1 MKLEGLRPER
11 YPQFYRF
18 NEEIFPTR
26 VSVPDRFRF
35 QILEN
40 PLLASKDA
48 PDVAIVSDDDGTIV
62 GQVILQPVEYHLDGM
77 RARAFMG
84 VDLFV
89 KESARNSRAGGA
101 LSFKIARAYSPFFC
115 VTISAAAEK
124 VFAAVGI
131 QTIGTMKKFLWL
143 RGIRGIVGLA
153 TAALG
158 GKAKVRPVVAPAV
171 VTVGNARFTKAS
183 VADTARVAQ
192 RPWPGGRLEFD
203 RSPAIVAWRFFAV
216 PNVYVS
222 YLLDGDPSCFFVVRA
237 ASRRGLSVLSLV
249 DYRTAPERPE
259 AFAAVVAAVKQLARA
274 GGFDGVTTASSVDAF
289 DAVLTAAWFREVGS
303 PVPVLANLAEPPK
316 RLFVTL
322 ADADTDLRF
331 DESGPIFG

>member
-1 MKLEGLRPER
+1 MKLEALRPER
-11 YPQFYRF
+11 YPQFYGF

-40 PLLASKDA
+40 PLLAARDA
-48 PDVAIVSDDDGTIV
+48 PDVALVSEDDGAIV
-62 GQVILQPVEYHLDGM
+62 GQVVLQPIEYHLDGA
-77 RARAFMG
+77 RTRAFMG
-84 VDLFV
+84 IDLFV

-101 LSFKIARAYSPFFC
+101 LSFKIVRAYSPFFC

-131 QTIGTMKKFLWL
+131 KTVGTMKKFLWL
-143 RGIRGIVGLA
+143 RGLRGVVGLA

-158 GKAKVRPVVAPAV
+158 GKAKLRPVVAPAAL
-171 VTVGNARFTKAS
+171 TVGGARFTKAN

-192 RPWPGGRLEFD
+192 RPWPDGRLEFD
-203 RSPAIVAWRFFAV
+203 RSPAIVAWRFFAA
-216 PNVYVS
+216 PNVYVT
-222 YLLDGDPSCFFVVRA
+222 YLLDGDPSCFFVVRG

-259 AFAAVVAAVKQLARA
+259 AFAAIVGAVKQLARA
-274 GGFDGVTTASSVDAF
+274 GGFDGVATASSVETF
-289 DAVLTAAWFREVGS
+289 DAVLEAGWFREVGQ
-303 PVPVLANLAEPPK
+303 PVPVLANVAEPP
-316 RLFVTL
+316 RSLFVTM